1 MREKMKNLY
10 QSIGLPRLIIVCFF
24 VMLLLSAG
32 SLKLSILGL
41 LGDAVRRS
49 AMYGILV
56 LAMVPAVQSGIGQN
70 FGISLGIVGGL
81 LGATITVE
89 LGVANPWLALL
100 CAMAIGGLLGS
111 IVGIGYGMLLNKVK
125 GSEMT
130 VSTYVGFSIIA
141 FMNIIWLSLP
151 FKSGELIW
159 PLGGAGMRN
168 TINLASSFGEVLNH
182 TALSFNISKD
192 GIVFGKEATQLY
204 EASVGLYIP
213 TVLILFFL
221 AVCLIMWLF
230 MRSKKGIAMSAAGA
244 NPKFA
249 LASGINVN
257 RMRILGTAISTALG
271 AVGIITYAQSYG
283 FVQLYNAPLMM
294 GFHSVA
300 AVLIGGASVN
310 RAKISN
316 VIIGAF
322 LFQGILAVALPVANS
337 VLPEGN
343 LSDVLR
349 IIISNGII
357 LYALSKT
364 KQGGKNGD

>member
-1 MREKMKNLY
+1 MREKIKNLY

-141 FMNIIWLSLP
+141 FMN
-151 FKSGELIW
+151 
-159 PLGGAGMRN
+159 M
-168 TINLASSFGEVLNH
+168 
-182 TALSFNISKD
+182 
-192 GIVFGKEATQLY
+192 
-204 EASVGLYIP
+204 
-213 TVLILFFL
+213 
-221 AVCLIMWLF
+221 
-230 MRSKKGIAMSAAGA
+230 
-244 NPKFA
+244 
-249 LASGINVN
+249 
-257 RMRILGTAISTALG
+257 
-271 AVGIITYAQSYG
+271 
-283 FVQLYNAPLMM
+283 
-294 GFHSVA
+294 
-300 AVLIGGASVN
+300 
-310 RAKISN
+310 
-316 VIIGAF
+316 
-322 LFQGILAVALPVANS
+322 
-337 VLPEGN
+337 
-343 LSDVLR
+343 
-349 IIISNGII
+349 
-357 LYALSKT
+357 
-364 KQGGKNGD
+364 